1 MRPLCLLL
9 CLLLPACGSL
19 QNLSAKARSK
29 RQAKQLS
36 KLAEASTSEASS
48 RLGEKAVGE
57 VVYVDGDNGYALVRS
72 RNGIP
77 LPVDE
82 ELECRGAGNGRLKV
96 TPERKNTFYAAD
108 ILSGS
113 PQKGDSVLA
122 LKSNLKQG
130 PKLVPVVAAS
140 PGGNTPADTVNLDAA
155 AIRPDQFPRSTL
167 DEPDAPGPSS
177 APAPRTPNRAKPAD
191 PGNLLLPPPLPVAPE
206 SPQ

>member
-1 MRPLCLLL
+1 
-9 CLLLPACGSL
+9 LPACGSL

-29 RQAKQLS
+29 RQAKQLN
-36 KLAEASTSEASS
+36 KLAEASTSEVSN

-57 VVYVDGDNGYALVRS
+57 VVYVDGDNGYALVRA

-82 ELECRGAGNGRLKV
+82 ELECRGTGNGRLKV

-130 PKLVPVVAAS
+130 PKLVPVVAGSAS
-140 PGGNTPADTVNLDAA
+140 GSTPENPITLDAKSLGGIA
-155 AIRPDQFPRSTL
+155 FPRSTNDEL
-167 DEPDAPGPSS
+167 DDSVPGS
-177 APAPRTPNRAKPAD
+177 APAPRAPNRTKPAD
-191 PGNLLLPPPLPVAPE
+191 PGDLLLPPPLPPVPE